1 MKVFTIVTALSL
13 SSASWAFPQSQR
25 SRANFTVGQ
34 IVETSSG
41 PVVGHAA
48 PTAPEVS
55 EYLGI
60 PYAQAPMGDLR
71 FAAPVKFTGSS
82 LLNGSNFGSTCLTL
96 PSTGSS
102 PTAAEVAAANL
113 TEVGLEFLA
122 VTTSPDV
129 VYSEDCLYLNV
140 WTKPQSGESQKAVM
154 VFIYGG
160 DFQGGSSSIGVYNGA
175 VLADQKDVI
184 VINFNYRLSILGF
197 PGNPT
202 AQDNLAFLDQRLAI
216 EWVRDNI
223 ANFGGDPARITLFGQ
238 SAGSSSTDF
247 YSYAWACDPII
258 AGMILESGTIDSF
271 TLPYAANDSA
281 AFWYDVTTA
290 VGCGNA
296 STDSTTLLACMRSVD
311 ADSIMAAVPRSGI
324 NAAQSAFGPTVDESI
339 VFSNYSNRTP
349 ARIPVVVG
357 NDNYESGLFRTEFAL
372 FGEAFPDS
380 TWDMYQLSGYTCPS
394 SLRANYSIAA
404 NNPTWRYRWFAV
416 FPDIDISSEAG
427 AYHGIELPL
436 IFGTTD
442 LFSTVDATADEIIF
456 TAYVRGAWAAFAKD
470 PVNGLTAYGWPLY
483 DPAQETLIRL
493 GFDNSTGLNLA
504 FPILYDAGCANA
516 TSLLDLE
523 ISLLG

>member
-1 MKVFTIVTALSL
+1 MCS
-13 SSASWAFPQSQR
+13 
-25 SRANFTVGQ
+25 
-34 IVETSSG
+34 
-41 PVVGHAA
+41 
-48 PTAPEVS
+48 
-55 EYLGI
+55 
-60 PYAQAPMGDLR
+60 
-71 FAAPVKFTGSS
+71 
-82 LLNGSNFGSTCLTL
+82 
-96 PSTGSS
+96 
-102 PTAAEVAAANL
+102 
-113 TEVGLEFLA
+113 
-122 VTTSPDV
+122 
-129 VYSEDCLYLNV
+129 
-140 WTKPQSGESQKAVM
+140 
-154 VFIYGG
+154 
-160 DFQGGSSSIGVYNGA
+160 
-175 VLADQKDVI
+175 
-184 VINFNYRLSILGF
+184 YRLSILGF